1 MRSGLPSLLIAAFC
15 SILFILSIDVTTVA
29 QTAGFDA
36 RSIEVDWHLVK
47 NNHPGANQFTA
58 ALTFRSPVKPLPRAG
73 WSILF
78 NLRYHSTALTSNTP
92 AFTIEHVS
100 GDLFSIKPTDSFN
113 PPSSGQSVTMEYWGN
128 RLVANFQD
136 VPTGLIWVDDAQPDV
151 GIDMMKAKIKTSIR
165 GSFEKLPDAD
175 PPKIYDQNKSIQ
187 DIPAEQLPKVFP
199 SAMEYRETTGSFS
212 LDEQVQIIS
221 EDVFAKEAE
230 HLSKMLDQIVGKKIP
245 VNGPKKRKS
254 IVLKSAKLSPE
265 AYRLRVQPN
274 QILVEGGD
282 AAGIFYGIQSI
293 KSMLPPDAWRK
304 TFKTISLQCVE
315 VNDAP
320 RFPFRAF
327 MLDVA
332 RNFQP
337 KNEIL
342 KVLELM
348 SLYKLNVFHFHLN
361 DDEGWRLE
369 IPGLPELTDVGAK
382 RGFPFKSNAQLHP
395 SYGSGA
401 VVKQGDG
408 FYSKSD
414 YLEILRYA
422 TERHIRV
429 VPEIESPA
437 HARAAI
443 KAMQYRHEKFRKA
456 GNVEEANRYVLQDLN
471 DQSEYLSSQYFKDN
485 VMDVAL
491 PSTYAFIEK
500 VIDEIM
506 AMHREAGAPLAA
518 IHMAGDEVPHG
529 SWEKSPTANAFM
541 QSNPQ
546 ITNTKD
552 LWRYYFHE
560 IKTML
565 QKKGLGMYGWQEL
578 VMGTQNADA
587 SAHSV
592 DAEFLNANVQVDAW
606 WNLYGSEDVPYKL
619 ANTGYKTVL
628 TCFDHFYFDL
638 AYQNSFDEPGDG
650 WIGFLDIDKTYSFIP
665 YDYYKNVKTN
675 IRGEPLPNDF
685 FEGKEGLTEKGK
697 QNIVGIQGALWG
709 ENLVSSELMEYLLMP
724 RLMALAERAWAQ
736 EPEWSLD
743 DNPSLSKS
751 YVESWSIFCNV
762 LGKRELPKLDYYNGG
777 FGYRIPTPGVEV
789 SSGKVKAN
797 IQMPGFTIRYTLDG
811 SEPNAES
818 EIYSKPLERRG
829 TIKLSAFDS
838 RGRKG
843 KTVMVK
849 NQ

>member
-1 MRSGLPSLLIAAFC
+1 MKLGIRSLPLAAFWSFLLIF
-15 SILFILSIDVTTVA
+15 SINLTTVA
-29 QTAGFDA
+29 QIAGFDA
-36 RSIEVDWHLVK
+36 RSIEVAWHLIR

-58 ALTFRSPVKPLPRAG
+58 ALTFRSSGKSLPRKG

-78 NLRYHSTALTSNTP
+78 NLRYHGTGLTSNTP
-92 AFTIEHVS
+92 AFTIEHIG
-100 GDLFSIKPTDSFN
+100 GDLFSIRPTDSFN
-113 PPSSGQSVTMEYWGN
+113 PPLSGQAVTMEYWGN

-136 VPTGLIWVDDAQPDV
+136 VPTGLIWIDDAQPEV
-151 GIDMMKAKIKTSIR
+151 GIDMMRAKITNSTE

-175 PPKIYDQNKSIQ
+175 PSKIFAQNKAIQ
-187 DIPAEQLPKVFP
+187 DIPVEQLPKIFP
-199 SAMEYRETTGSFS
+199 SAMEYWETAGTFS
-212 LDEQVQIIS
+212 LDEGVQIIS
-221 EDVFAKEAE
+221 EDLFANEAKY
-230 HLSKMLDQIVGKKIP
+230 LSKTLEQIVRKKIP
-245 VNGPKKRKS
+245 VNGSKKPKT

-265 AYRLRVQPN
+265 AYRLRIQTT

-293 KSMLPPDAWRK
+293 KSMLPADAWHK
-304 TFKTISLQCVE
+304 TFKRISLPCVE

-332 RNFQP
+332 RNFQS

-369 IPGLPELTDVGAK
+369 IPGLPELTDVGAR

-401 VVKQGDG
+401 AGKQGDG

-443 KAMQYRHEKFRKA
+443 KAMQYRHEKFHKA

-471 DQSEYLSSQYFKDN
+471 DESTYLSSQYFKDN

-491 PSTYAFIEK
+491 PSTYVFIEK

-506 AMHREAGAPLAA
+506 IMHREAGAPLAA

-541 QSNPQ
+541 QSHPQ

-552 LWRYYFHE
+552 LWRYYFNE
-560 IKTML
+560 VNTIL

-665 YDYYKNVKTN
+665 YDYYKNSKTN

-685 FEGKEGLTEKGK
+685 FKGKEGLTEKGK

-736 EPEWSLD
+736 DPDWSRE
-743 DNPSLSKS
+743 DNPSLSRS
-751 YVESWSIFCNV
+751 YLESWSTFCNV

-789 SSGKVKAN
+789 SNGKVKAN
-797 IQMPGFTIRYTLDG
+797 FQLPGFTIRYTLDG

-818 EIYSKPLERRG
+818 EIYSHPFESKG
-829 TIKLSAFDS
+829 TIKLCAFDR